1 MDIRV
6 PASPE
11 RTAHPIAFAA
21 LFFPFG
27 ASGGF
32 FGVALTYLL
41 HRNGVTTAEIGGLI
55 GLSILPNV
63 IKVFWAPLFDSLLTP
78 KLWYL
83 IGVVI
88 VGVGVA
94 ALGFMPL
101 GRADLVYLG
110 PTVFLLN
117 VAATFTSIST
127 EALMAHGT
135 AAGRLGQAGGWS
147 QVGNLGGASLG
158 GGAGLWLATHAS
170 PGVAGA
176 ALGSVIICCAAALL
190 VVPPASLEHRR
201 ASYLGTIRAVVAD
214 VWAVAWSRT
223 GGLTL
228 LVFLL
233 PLGTGVA
240 GGYFSAISGEW
251 KASANLVALVSGI
264 AASVAATIGAIAGG
278 YICDWLDRKTA
289 YVLLSLAQAAVA
301 VGMACAPRTPETFAL
316 FALAYAATTSL
327 AFAAYAALTL
337 ETIGA
342 GAAATKFNLMASVA
356 NTPLLYVN
364 AIEGPVQTKY
374 GSTAMLLTEAALGVA
389 GAAIFALV
397 AVSTRQRRPA
407 PAATG

>member
-1 MDIRV
+1 MDIRI
-6 PASPE
+6 PAPPG
-11 RTAHPIAFAA
+11 RTAHPIAFAV

-55 GLSILPNV
+55 GLGILPNV
-63 IKVFWAPLFDSLLTP
+63 IKVLWAPLFDTLLTP

-83 IGVVI
+83 LGVLI
-88 VGVGVA
+88 VGAGVA

-101 GRADLVYLG
+101 GPADLVYLG
-110 PTVFLLN
+110 PLVFLLN

-135 AAGRLGQAGGWS
+135 AAERRGQAGGWS

-158 GGAGLWLATHAS
+158 GGAGLWLATHTS
-170 PGVAGA
+170 QGVAGG
-176 ALGSVIICCAAALL
+176 ALGAVIVCCAAALL
-190 VVPPASLEHRR
+190 VVPPASLEHRH
-201 ASYLGTIRAVVAD
+201 ASYLATIRRIVAD
-214 VWAVAWSRT
+214 VWTVGWSRA

-251 KASANLVALVSGI
+251 KASANLVALVSGV
-264 AASVAATIGAIAGG
+264 AASGAATVGAIAGG
-278 YICDWLDRKTA
+278 YVCDWLDRKRA
-289 YVLLSLAQAAVA
+289 YVLLSLTQAAAA
-301 VGMACAPRTPETFAL
+301 VGMAYAPRTPEMFAL
-316 FALAYAATTSL
+316 FTLTYAATTSL

-364 AIEGPVQTKY
+364 AIEGPVQTRY
-374 GSTAMLLTEAALGVA
+374 GSTAMLLAEAGLGIA
-389 GAAIFALV
+389 GAAIFAVV
-397 AVSTRQRRPA
+397 AIATRRRTA
-407 PAATG
+407 TAAAG